1 MKQCQKRG
9 VVDPVTLGLVLLL
22 ALGATGIV
30 SLGKFKDLF
39 NQDGKQKAQV
49 IVLTADL
56 QKANDAAAAARAAQ
70 AAADANRTAQDAA
83 AAKKALVQ
91 HEDIRGVNIALA
103 KEPAPSVN
111 VQVAAML
118 AADAE
123 KGFDP
128 LPPAQVAEIS
138 DLVNRLTSQ
147 NVADRAAAQAKVDA
161 LQGQL
166 SQAKADEDAA
176 KAQAVALDAAKKK
189 ADAQAA
195 TLLQQTQEDGK
206 SLAKWAADNRT
217 LVQRLESFVIWAS
230 IAAALFFIIFHL
242 LPIAAKFF
250 PALAPIAKGVSAVV
264 AFPLHALHSAETEYH
279 KLAADAASVKAQ
291 AAQVAL
297 EAEKAA
303 HAATAATLVKVALTP
318 DLPANTITTP

>member
-1 MKQCQKRG
+1 M
-9 VVDPVTLGLVLLL
+9 TLGLVLLL

-70 AAADANRTAQDAA
+70 AAADANRTAQDAS

-91 HEDIRGVNIALA
+91 HEDIRGVSIALS

-147 NVADRAAAQAKVDA
+147 NLADRAAAQAKVDA
-161 LQGQL
+161 LQGEL
-166 SQAKADEDAA
+166 TQAKLSEDEA
-176 KAQAVALDAAKKK
+176 KAKAVALAAAKQQ

-195 TLLQQTQEDGK
+195 TLLQRAQTDEKG
-206 SLAKWAADNRT
+206 LAKWADDNRT
-217 LVQRLESFVIWAS
+217 LIQKLESFTLWACIS
-230 IAAALFFIIFHL
+230 AALFFIIFHA

-250 PALAPIAKGVSAVV
+250 PVLAPIAKGVSAIV

-279 KLAADAASVKAQ
+279 KLAASAASVKAEVTQ
-291 AAQVAL
+291 AAL

-303 HAATAATLVKVALTP
+303 HASTAATLVKVALTP
-318 DLPANTITTP
+318 DLPANTLTTP